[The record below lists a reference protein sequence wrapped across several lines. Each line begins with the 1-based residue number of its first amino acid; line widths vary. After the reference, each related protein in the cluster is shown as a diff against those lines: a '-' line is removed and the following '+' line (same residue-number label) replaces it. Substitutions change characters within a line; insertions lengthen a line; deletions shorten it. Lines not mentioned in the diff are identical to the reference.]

1 MRALIDLGGK
11 INTIHFTYTIYLG
24 FYAKKIITS
33 KYKIEKSYL
42 DTFEIVIADYFVINK
57 LVIHDYSIN
66 LLIDRQLFY
75 DPIYILEPIELKIL
89 KTYS

>member
-11 INTIHFTYTIYLG
+11 INTIHLIYTIYLG
-24 FYAKKIITS
+24 FYTKKINTG

-42 DTFEIVIADYFVINK
+42 DTFEMVIADYFVINK

-66 LLIDRQLFY
+66 LFIDRQLFY
-75 DPIYILEPIELKIL
+75 GPIYNLEPIELKIL